1 MIDYEFFKKIL
12 NQEDDGY
19 IEDGDFLDKNIVS
32 LFAKSK
38 KQKVVNLFKK
48 YGKTYKPLYSVELE
62 CMKCGKTWVVDMN
75 KTKFIEH
82 ITALHY
88 TDESPYKASHIL
100 CNECL
105 EEYKNRQNELNR
117 IRGEEEYKERT
128 ENTKEFI
135 KKYLS
140 AFPTIE
146 IYVKWSTIRYA
157 NVDFDMVAEYI
168 QEMNYYTFLNTIYWK
183 VVAKK
188 VKERAGYRCQLCNS
202 SENLN
207 VHHRSYRNHGYEV
220 LHLEDLICLCHECH
234 EKHHFE

>member
-62 CMKCGKTWVVDMN
+62 CMKCGKTWVVEMN

-88 TDESPYKASHIL
+88 TDDSPYKASHIL

-105 EEYKNRQNELNR
+105 EEYKNRQNELYR
-117 IRGEEEYKERT
+117 IRGEEQSKERT

-140 AFPTIE
+140 AFPTSE
-146 IYVKWSTIRYA
+146 I
-157 NVDFDMVAEYI
+157 
-168 QEMNYYTFLNTIYWK
+168 
-183 VVAKK
+183 
-188 VKERAGYRCQLCNS
+188 
-202 SENLN
+202 
-207 VHHRSYRNHGYEV
+207 
-220 LHLEDLICLCHECH
+220 
-234 EKHHFE
+234 